1 MRCRARITQGTAD
14 TTATAA
20 FTDGSEVLIEG
31 RTSQT
36 SENLI
41 YEGLYGQEKT
51 CSYVSWTLWNPFI
64 IMIFYLSLML
74 GDSFEACMIRHA
86 GVNYPADD
94 FDYSRH

>member
-1 MRCRARITQGTAD
+1 MLRFRARITQGTAATT

-51 CSYVSWTLWNPFI
+51 WSYILDF
-64 IMIFYLSLML
+64 FFFFLM
-74 GDSFEACMIRHA
+74 
-86 GVNYPADD
+86 
-94 FDYSRH
+94 